1 MAMKQF
7 IELGALRIGA
17 AIQNVGATVDFEV
30 LSLPGGSL
38 IAILLW
44 SYATATGSIRRAAT
58 PRLTRRSPAS
68 VAARAPQEPGAPITR
83 TVNESGVGAG
93 RG

>member
-1 MAMKQF
+1 MALKQF
-7 IELGALRIGA
+7 IESGALRIGA

-44 SYATATGSIRRAAT
+44 LHASAVGSIRRAA
-58 PRLTRRSPAS
+58 
-68 VAARAPQEPGAPITR
+68 
-83 TVNESGVGAG
+83 
-93 RG
+93 

>member
-38 IAILLW
+38 VAILLW
-44 SYATATGSIRRAAT
+44 LHAIAMAVVTEA
-58 PRLTRRSPAS
+58 PAS
-68 VAARAPQEPGAPITR
+68 VAAGA
-83 TVNESGVGAG
+83 SGAG
-93 RG
+93 RAHHENRE

>member
-7 IELGALRIGA
+7 IESCAAQIGA
-17 AIQNVGATVDFEV
+17 AVQNVGATVDFEV
-30 LSLPGGSL
+30 LSLPGGSV

-58 PRLTRRSPAS
+58 P
-68 VAARAPQEPGAPITR
+68 
-83 TVNESGVGAG
+83 
-93 RG
+93 